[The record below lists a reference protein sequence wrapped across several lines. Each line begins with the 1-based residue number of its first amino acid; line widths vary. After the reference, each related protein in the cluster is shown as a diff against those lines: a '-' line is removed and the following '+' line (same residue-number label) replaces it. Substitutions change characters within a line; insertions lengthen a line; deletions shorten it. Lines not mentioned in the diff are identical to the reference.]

1 MRRILLALPLLI
13 AMPLLPACRQ
23 APTPDEQNAYDA
35 DAANEDAALQN
46 IRDQDNEIEG
56 VGAAVSGMI
65 PDEHGRLPMAN
76 VQ

>member
-1 MRRILLALPLLI
+1 MRPALFALSLLI
-13 AMPLLPACRQ
+13 AFPLLSSCHH
-23 APTPDEQNAYDA
+23 APTPDEQNAYAA

-56 VGAAVSGMI
+56 AGAAVSGMI
-65 PDEHGRLPMAN
+65 PDEHGNLPAAN

>member
-1 MRRILLALPLLI
+1 MRRILSALTLLI
-13 AMPLLPACRQ
+13 AIPLLPACHH

-46 IRDQDNEIEG
+46 IRDQDNEVEG

-65 PDEHGRLPMAN
+65 PDENGHLATAN